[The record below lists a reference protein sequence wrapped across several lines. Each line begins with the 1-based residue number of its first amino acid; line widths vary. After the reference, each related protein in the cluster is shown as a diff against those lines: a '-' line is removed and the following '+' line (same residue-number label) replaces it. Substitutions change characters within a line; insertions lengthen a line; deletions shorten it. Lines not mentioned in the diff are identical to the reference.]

1 MSSIEKTIVVT
12 GPKRSGTTL
21 LNRLFDNHPA
31 LIDAID
37 EMTILV
43 KYEDLLVVP

>member
-21 LNRLFDNHPA
+21 LNRLFDNHPD
-31 LIDAID
+31 LIDVID
-37 EMTILV
+37 ESFFLGACI
-43 KYEDLLVVP
+43 